1 MIGEGPAREPGD
13 AWSWPDG
20 ITGIGAPAELV
31 GGMDPA
37 QMGVSDIY
45 GADVGSSAT
54 DNLERTQPTK
64 EAIQH
69 PTSRP
74 SLGTHDRHQRMFLP
88 GVLAGLSG
96 SQVQDARIP
105 HRGWRWVSSAG
116 YALD

>member
-1 MIGEGPAREPGD
+1 
-13 AWSWPDG
+13 
-20 ITGIGAPAELV
+20 
-31 GGMDPA
+31 
-37 QMGVSDIY
+37 MGSP
-45 GADVGSSAT
+45 AT

-69 PTSRP
+69 PASRP
-74 SLGTHDRHQRMFLP
+74 SLETHDRHQRMFLP

-116 YALD
+116 YAPERGTLQGVRRGMSGACK